1 MSNHPITKGNY
12 TVKIMSV
19 LKGPFE
25 SSSMVYKRALKGLKK
40 LSKHELDALY
50 TLILMH
56 DHKYPASIN

>member
-1 MSNHPITKGNY
+1 MSDYPVSKQNY

-19 LKGPFE
+19 IKGPFA